1 MRKAQEAYEESL
13 VLDKYRKVYRR
24 QEPDWVVNLAKH
36 LDIGD
41 MDTLCRAVGQ
51 EIITSVTIFGRW

>member
-1 MRKAQEAYEESL
+1 MRKAQEDHEERL
-13 VLDKYRKVYRR
+13 VIDEYRKAHRR

-36 LDIGD
+36 VDIGD
-41 MDTLCRAVGQ
+41 MDALCRALWQ